1 MPLKAC
7 FSDSVF
13 YLKSHRVFGTADPK
27 RREHASVVSY
37 FVSERFLHGPLT
49 SRSRIQPV
57 LGNEWPGPL
66 DASALRGLRPCP
78 EQHKLRHSRWDLRSE
93 VPIARGLAPT
103 RAFPHRDL
111 RTRPKPK
118 RKVPVS
124 QHRRSLRGE
133 KSATAF
139 GAARPSGTKPAASSD
154 PRSRRRPVP
163 RHPPPA
169 LPAARRIPR
178 PGGPGRA
185 PPPPPASPPRPPG
198 PGRTHRRAGGS
209 CRGRTGGRRPWRLPA
224 RASPQQRR
232 CRRRR
237 AMAPDAAA
245 LAGRGAGPPRNPSA
259 LPRPGGAGR
268 GGAACGHRSDRLRAP
283 GDIARAPVGSA
294 QLFLKPPAFATAAFP
309 FPERAHPASPR
320 TFPAGLESWSWALWF
335 KA

>member
-1 MPLKAC
+1 MPGA
-7 FSDSVF
+7 
-13 YLKSHRVFGTADPK
+13 AQAP
-27 RREHASVVSY
+27 
-37 FVSERFLHGPLT
+37 
-49 SRSRIQPV
+49 
-57 LGNEWPGPL
+57 
-66 DASALRGLRPCP
+66 P
-78 EQHKLRHSRWDLRSE
+78 EAAASRWDLRSE

-185 PPPPPASPPRPPG
+185 PPPPPASPPPPARPGSDSPQS
-198 PGRTHRRAGGS
+198 RRQLQRAHRRAAAMAAAGAGLPS
-209 CRGRTGGRRPWRLPA
+209 AAEVPAPPRHGTGRCCPRRPGSGAAPKPFRLTPT
-224 RASPQQRR
+224 
-232 CRRRR
+232 
-237 AMAPDAAA
+237 
-245 LAGRGAGPPRNPSA
+245 GR
-259 LPRPGGAGR
+259 GGAGR
-268 GGAACGHRSDRLRAP
+268 GGV
-283 GDIARAPVGSA
+283 RAPV
-294 QLFLKPPAFATAAFP
+294 
-309 FPERAHPASPR
+309 
-320 TFPAGLESWSWALWF
+320 
-335 KA
+335 